1 MKTPPKFKLDV
12 LERDWIVGVSG
23 SNFFRRVQA
32 CISRIEATDDSVTE
46 QSVLIAEAD
55 PVEFA
60 AAFFAGVYTG
70 VSIILAN
77 PKWQQSE
84 WEQLRGLVNPAIA
97 FGESGIFETE
107 GVSEVDHPKRG
118 TILIPTGGSSG
129 KLKLAVHT
137 WETLLASCQGFHSFI
152 GVGPIHSCCVLQLY
166 HVSGLMQLMRSF
178 VSGGQI
184 VFTDYKALEVGQ
196 LPEIAA
202 ERLCLSLVPTQ
213 LQRMLEQQATTN
225 WLRGLR
231 AIFLGGAP
239 MSLGL
244 RARAQE
250 YRLPV
255 VPTYGMT
262 ETAAMATA
270 LPASAFLAGNSSVGY
285 SLNHAT
291 VQVVR
296 ENGSCCLPEETGRI
310 HIQARS
316 LCLGYHG
323 LASEISQEGYLS
335 MDEGYLDHEGC
346 LHIVGRSDR
355 IIISGGENIDPLEV
369 EAAFLKSGMVEQA
382 LVIGWP
388 DPEWGERLVAFYV
401 AVDESGNCKA
411 LQQHL
416 QSNLVNYKIPR
427 QIIQVEQLPLS
438 AQSKPDRALIKKL
451 LEKTEGAERNL
462 L

>member
-1 MKTPPKFKLDV
+1 MKRTPKFKLDV
-12 LERDWIVGVSG
+12 LERDWIDGVSG

-32 CISRIEATDDSVTE
+32 CIARIEATNDSATE
-46 QSVLIAEAD
+46 QSVLIAETD

-60 AAFFAGVYTG
+60 AAFFAAVYTG
-70 VSIILAN
+70 VAIILAN
-77 PKWQQSE
+77 PKWQQCE
-84 WEQLRGLVNPAIA
+84 WEQLRKLVNPDIV
-97 FGESGIFETE
+97 FRESGTFEAE
-107 GVSEVDHPKRG
+107 GASEVDHPKRG

-152 GVGPIHSCCVLQLY
+152 GAGPIHFCCTLPLH

-184 VFTDYKALEVGQ
+184 VFTSYKTLEAGRF
-196 LPEIAA
+196 PEIAG
-202 ERLCLSLVPTQ
+202 LCLSLVPTQ
-213 LQRMLEQQATTN
+213 LQRMLEQSEIAD

-239 MSLGL
+239 MSSGL

-262 ETAAMATA
+262 ETAAMVTA
-270 LPASAFLAGNSSVGY
+270 LPARAFLAGDNLSVGY

-296 ENGSCCLPEETGRI
+296 EDGSHCLPEETGRI

-323 LASEISQEGYLS
+323 LASEISEEGYLS
-335 MDEGYLDHEGC
+335 MDEGYLDYGGC

-355 IIISGGENIDPLEV
+355 IIISGGEKVDPLEV
-369 EAAFLKSGMVEQA
+369 EAAFLKSDRVEQA

-388 DPEWGERLVAFYV
+388 DLEWGERLVAFYV
-401 AVDESGNCKA
+401 AVDESGNCKE
-411 LQQHL
+411 LREYL

-438 AQSKPDRALIKKL
+438 TQGKPDRALIKKL
-451 LEKTEGAERNL
+451 L
-462 L
+462 